1 MRKLKDILL
10 NTPRE
15 KIITLFCISVAAAA
29 IIISTILFASARN
42 DQKKPEVPTQS
53 ERPTYIE
60 ELSKPTYHA
69 ESPKSLEYQSAG
81 GGMCVIAG
89 IGGYSGEEL
98 EIPEK
103 SPSGETVIGIAEG
116 AFEGCEELIS
126 VHIPSTVAAIGDGV
140 FKGCSSL
147 VVITVESSNSKFSS
161 VGGVLFSKNK
171 TQLIC
176 YPAARVGS
184 SYLLNPNVKTI
195 SANAFY
201 GVKNLVKINYEGSP
215 SDFEEIQIGEG
226 NKAFSDLP
234 ITCNYTPSK

>member
-1 MRKLKDILL
+1 MKKLKNILFD
-10 NTPRE
+10 TPKE
-15 KIITLFCISVAAAA
+15 KIITVFCIFVAAAA
-29 IIISTILFASARN
+29 IIISTILFASARE
-42 DQKKPEVPTQS
+42 DKKDTPKKIEQVTQGS
-53 ERPTYIE
+53 EIPRVTY
-60 ELSKPTYHA
+60 SA
-69 ESPKSLEYQSAG
+69 ESPKSLEYQSIG
-81 GGMCVIAG
+81 GGMCVVAG

-103 SPSGETVIGIAEG
+103 SPLGDTVVGIAPS
-116 AFEGCEELIS
+116 AFEGCENLLS
-126 VHIPSTVAAIGDGV
+126 VSIPSTVTTIGDGI

-147 VVITVESSNSKFSS
+147 VMISVESSNSKFSS

-195 SANAFY
+195 SSHAFY

-215 SDFEEIQIGEG
+215 AEFQDIAVGDG